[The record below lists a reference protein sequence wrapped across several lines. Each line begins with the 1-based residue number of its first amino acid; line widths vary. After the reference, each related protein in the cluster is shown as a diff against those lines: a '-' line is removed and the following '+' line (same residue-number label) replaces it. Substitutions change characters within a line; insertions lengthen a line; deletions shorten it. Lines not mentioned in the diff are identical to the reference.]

1 MADLSTTYM
10 GLTLKNPII
19 VGSSDLTMSV
29 DGVRECERAGAGAVV
44 LKSLFE
50 EQIEAEIRQAR
61 NEAFSPNDHT
71 EADDYI
77 RQTALRLSED
87 KYLRLIREAKGSVS
101 IPVIASLNCIQPD
114 WWTSYAARMEDAGAD
129 GIELNIAIM
138 PSYLM
143 QTAGEVEKTYVRI
156 VQSVRDKVSL
166 PLSVKI
172 GPYFSSLPHT
182 ARALR
187 NAGADVLVLFN
198 RFSHFDIDI
207 EKMKLVHRYHYS
219 SPGDIHLPLRWIA
232 VLAAQSGCHLASS
245 TGVHDG
251 AGMIKQLLA
260 GAQAVHLCSVLLQ
273 KGLGRIREMLEE
285 IEIWMGRH
293 GFETIDDFRGQMSM
307 ELDGKPDFYLR
318 QQYIKVLAGAE

>member
-219 SPGDIHLPLRWIA
+219 SPGDIHPPLRWIA